1 MSSLF
6 GTDGVRGV
14 ANWELTPELA
24 YALGRYGAYVLLK
37 GCKAQRPRVLVGR
50 DTRISGHM
58 LEAALTAGLTSM
70 GADVLLLGVLPTPG
84 VAYLTRAWQADAGV
98 MISASH
104 NPIEDNG
111 IKFFS
116 RDGFKLPDDIEEE
129 IDELIDKAA
138 AGGKLFLGPDDGL
151 PRPVGKD
158 VGRVEVRSDA
168 LDAYVEFLKGTIDT
182 DLCGLR
188 VVVDCAHGAA
198 YQVAPRVLRELG
210 AEVISLY
217 DEPNGTNIN
226 VDCGSTHPHVLS
238 AAVTEHGA
246 DLGIAHD
253 GDADRVIAVDEEGRI
268 VDGDHILVICGLH
281 LLEQGRLAKKRLAV
295 TVYSN
300 LGVRAALQAGGADV
314 VVTANGDRYVL
325 EAMRQQGLN
334 LGGEQSGHVIF
345 LDHNTTGDGVLTAL
359 QLLQVLRKKRQPL
372 SVLADQLRKYP
383 QMLRNVKVVSKEAWE
398 TNAKIKEA
406 ICWAQEQLGDKGR
419 IFVRASGTEPL
430 IRVMAEGP
438 DYGLVEKVVA
448 EVAEAVA
455 AELGE

>member
-14 ANWELTPELA
+14 ANRELTPELA
-24 YALGRYGAYVLLK
+24 YALGRYGAYVLLE
-37 GCKAQRPRVLVGR
+37 GCKARRPRVLVGR
-50 DTRISGHM
+50 DTRISGNM

-70 GADVLLLGVLPTPG
+70 GADVLLVGVLPTPG

-116 RDGFKLPDDIEEE
+116 GDGIKLPDEVEEE
-129 IDELIDKAA
+129 IDELIGKAA
-138 AGGKLFLGPDDGL
+138 PDGRLFLGPEDGL

-158 VGRVEVRSDA
+158 VGRVSVRADA
-168 LDAYVEFLKGTIDT
+168 LDAYVGFLKGTIDT
-182 DLCGLR
+182 DLSGLK
-188 VVVDCAHGAA
+188 VVVDCGHGAA
-198 YQVAPRVLRELG
+198 YQVSPRVLRSLG
-210 AEVISLY
+210 AEVITLY
-217 DEPNGTNIN
+217 DEPDGTNIN
-226 VDCGSTHPHVLS
+226 VKCGSTYPQVVA
-238 AAVTEHGA
+238 AAVKEHGA

-253 GDADRVIAVDEEGRI
+253 GDADRVIAVDEHGRI
-268 VDGDHILVICGLH
+268 VDGDHIMVICGLY
-281 LLEQGRLAKKRLAV
+281 LLEQGMLAKNRIAV

-300 LGVRAALQAGGADV
+300 LGVKAALQAAGGDV

-345 LDHNTTGDGVLTAL
+345 LDHNTTGDGVLTSL
-359 QLLQVLRKKRQPL
+359 QLLKVLRKKGQPL
-372 SVLADQLRKYP
+372 SVLADQLQKYP
-383 QMLRNVKVVSKEAWE
+383 QLLRNVKVTDKDAWE
-398 TNAKIKEA
+398 ENARIQGA
-406 ICWAQEQLGDKGR
+406 ISSAEEQLGDKGR

-438 DYGLVEKVVA
+438 DYDLVEKVVI
-448 EVAEAVA
+448 EVAETIA
-455 AELGE
+455 AELGV